1 MDRSLA
7 KAHTHHGTQS
17 MTETHYGAQSAQV
30 SPLVSLSERYGL
42 VMTAQEAAKE
52 LRFKSLGALRMAC
65 KRGAVNLHPLKI
77 PGRRGLLFSTS
88 DVATLIATWLDSRTA
103 NMEGD
108 M

>member
-17 MTETHYGAQSAQV
+17 MTEKHYGAQSAQE

-77 PGRRGLLFSTS
+77 PGRRGLLFSTAE
-88 DVATLIATWLDSRTA
+88 VAQLLATWLTSGQNQRETT
-103 NMEGD
+103 M
-108 M
+108 